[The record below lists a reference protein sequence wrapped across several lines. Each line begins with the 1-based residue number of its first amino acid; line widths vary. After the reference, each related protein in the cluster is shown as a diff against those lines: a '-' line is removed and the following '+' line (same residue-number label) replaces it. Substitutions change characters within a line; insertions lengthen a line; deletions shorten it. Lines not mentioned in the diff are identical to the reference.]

1 MHEPPPINLNQQ
13 RSISQTLI
21 SHPLISLRVSTSIT
35 VTGDRLED
43 LVGGLGPGEGA
54 RVFVPVRQPVAD
66 VGAQLAH
73 RTVDAAARLAG
84 GQLGEPALDEVQ
96 PGGAGGGEVQR
107 EARMGEQPAP
117 HRRGLEGGVVVEDE
131 VDLKVGRDLTLQRR
145 QEALELDRAMAG
157 VRRADHLAGGGVER
171 REQAAGAVALINE
184 VRPHERLGQRI
195 PLAVHRGDQH
205 LLQALRTYPCRN

>member
-54 RVFVPVRQPVAD
+54 RVFVAVRQPVAD
-66 VGAQLAH
+66 VGAQLAY
-73 RTVDAAARLAG
+73 RAVGAAAQLAR

-117 HRRGLEGGVVVEDE
+117 HRRGLVGGVC
-131 VDLKVGRDLTLQRR
+131 LLYTSPSPRD
-145 QEALELDRAMAG
+145 
-157 VRRADHLAGGGVER
+157 
-171 REQAAGAVALINE
+171 
-184 VRPHERLGQRI
+184 
-195 PLAVHRGDQH
+195 
-205 LLQALRTYPCRN
+205 